1 MAQPTYT
8 THAGMVDIL
17 PDEVRKWQYLEQ
29 LIRDEAHRFNFEE
42 IRTPIMEQ
50 TELIVR
56 GLGQL
61 TDIVSKEIFAFSR
74 GDDNYVLRPE
84 LTAPVVRAYIEHH
97 LDQRGGS
104 QKLYYIGPMFRAE
117 RPQKGRQ
124 RQFHQFGVEVIG
136 SSDAVADA
144 EVIAFMIHIYNKIG
158 IKNTSLKLNSI
169 GDPESREAYKSAL
182 KNYLRPNFEKL
193 SDVSKKRFDKNPL
206 RILDSKEEED
216 RPFIER
222 APLIT
227 DYLSEESKA
236 HYNLVKQYLGDL
248 EIPFEEDPYLV
259 RGMDYYTQTA
269 FELISPDL
277 GAQDALAGGGRYDLL
292 VEEVGGQP
300 TPAVGFAA
308 GMERLMIACEELG
321 IPLGTEKHVDL
332 YIVTLGDDAR
342 RWGLSK
348 LSRFRERGISATM
361 DYMGRSMKAQ
371 MKDANRE
378 NARYALIV
386 GGNELQENRFTLRN
400 MKQSDERQLSLDEI
414 IDTME
419 KTAANRF

>member
-1 MAQPTYT
+1 MAQAKYT
-8 THAGMVDIL
+8 THLGMVDIL
-17 PDEVRKWQYLEQ
+17 PDEARKWQALEK
-29 LIRDEAHRFNFEE
+29 LIRAEAKKFNFEE

-84 LTAPVVRAYIEHH
+84 LTAPVVRSFVENH

-124 RQFHQFGVEVIG
+124 RQFHQFGVEILG
-136 SSDAVADA
+136 SDDAVADV
-144 EVIAFMIHIYNKIG
+144 EVISFMIHIYKKLG
-158 IKNTSLKLNSI
+158 ITNTTLKLNSV
-169 GDPESREAYKSAL
+169 GDPESRDKYKEVL
-182 KNYLRPNFEKL
+182 KAHLKPNYNKL
-193 SDVSKKRFDKNPL
+193 SEVSKKRFDKNPL

-216 RPFIER
+216 QPFVES
-222 APLIT
+222 APIIT
-227 DYLSEESKA
+227 DYLNEESRA
-236 HYNLVKQYLGDL
+236 HFAKVKEYLTDL
-248 EIPFEEDPYLV
+248 GIRFEEDPYLV

-292 VEEVGGQP
+292 VEEIGGQP

-308 GMERLMIACEELG
+308 GMERLLIACDELG
-321 IPLGTEKHVDL
+321 ISIGDEKSVDI
-332 YIVTLGDDAR
+332 YIVTLGEAAR
-342 RWGLSK
+342 KWGVSK
-348 LSRFRERGISATM
+348 LPELRAAGLSATM

-378 NARYALIV
+378 NASYAIIV
-386 GGNELQENRFTLRN
+386 GENELNEGKFTFRN
-400 MKQSDERQLSLDEI
+400 MKESDESTLSFDEI
-414 IDTME
+414 LEQI
-419 KTAANRF
+419 N

>member
-1 MAQPTYT
+1 MAQPKYT
-8 THAGMVDIL
+8 THPGMVDIL
-17 PDEVRKWQYLEQ
+17 PDDVRKWQYLEN
-29 LIRDEAHRFNFEE
+29 LIRTEAEKFNFEE

-84 LTAPVVRAYIEHH
+84 LTAPVVRAYVENH

-124 RQFHQFGVEVIG
+124 RQFHQFGVEVLG
-136 SSDAVADA
+136 SSDAVADV

-158 IKNTSLKLNSI
+158 ITNTTLKLNSI
-169 GDPESREAYKSAL
+169 GDPESREKYKEAL
-182 KNYLRPNFEKL
+182 KAHLKPNYEKL
-193 SDVSKKRFDKNPL
+193 SEISKKRYEKNPL

-216 RPFIER
+216 KPFIEN
-222 APLIT
+222 APVIT
-227 DYLSEESKA
+227 DYLNEESIN
-236 HYNLVKQYLGDL
+236 HYSKVKEYLTDL

-292 VEEVGGQP
+292 VQEIGGQP

-308 GMERLMIACEELG
+308 GMERLFIACEELG
-321 IPLGTEKHVDL
+321 IQLGSEKVVDV
-332 YIVTLGDDAR
+332 YIVTLGDAAR
-342 RWGLSK
+342 KWGLSQLSK
-348 LSRFRERGISATM
+348 LREKGISATM

-378 NARYALIV
+378 NAHYTIIV
-386 GGNELQENRFTLRN
+386 GENELTEGKFTFRN
-400 MKQSDERQLSLDEI
+400 MKESEESSLSFEEI
-414 IDTME
+414 LGKI
-419 KTAANRF
+419 N